1 MKIKNFLLRQFP
13 GLYKKAAR
21 LKTQLKLS
29 RKTREE
35 LFTDYYQAN
44 TWGDHESRSGPGFRL
59 DRTEHLRSALPQ
71 LVKDF
76 NCVSVLDIPCGDFN
90 WMKLVEWDVD
100 YTGADIVKD
109 MIHQNQVLYG
119 NDRRRFL
126 TLDVTRDPL
135 PRVDLVICRD
145 CLVHFSYDDIFET
158 FNNLRNSGST
168 YLLTTTLNKRE
179 NNKNIVTGEWR
190 PLNLQKPPF
199 NLPAPLVFIE
209 DTFPNPNYFD
219 KYMGLWKISDL
230 PHK

>member
-21 LKTQLKLS
+21 LKTQLNLS

-35 LFTDYYQAN
+35 LFTDYYQSN
-44 TWGDHESRSGPGFRL
+44 TWGDRESRSGPGSRL

-71 LVKDF
+71 LVTDF

-90 WMKLVEWDVD
+90 WMKLVEWEVD

-109 MIHQNQVLYG
+109 MIQQNQVLYG

-126 TLDVTRDPL
+126 TLDITRDPL

-158 FNNLRNSGST
+158 FNNLRSSGST

-199 NLPAPLVFIE
+199 SLPAPLVFIE

>member
-21 LKTQLKLS
+21 LKTQLNLS

-35 LFTDYYQAN
+35 LFTDYYQSN
-44 TWGDHESRSGPGFRL
+44 TWGDRESRSGPGSRL

-109 MIHQNQVLYG
+109 MIRQNQVL
-119 NDRRRFL
+119 
-126 TLDVTRDPL
+126 
-135 PRVDLVICRD
+135 
-145 CLVHFSYDDIFET
+145 
-158 FNNLRNSGST
+158 
-168 YLLTTTLNKRE
+168 
-179 NNKNIVTGEWR
+179 
-190 PLNLQKPPF
+190 
-199 NLPAPLVFIE
+199 
-209 DTFPNPNYFD
+209 
-219 KYMGLWKISDL
+219 
-230 PHK
+230 